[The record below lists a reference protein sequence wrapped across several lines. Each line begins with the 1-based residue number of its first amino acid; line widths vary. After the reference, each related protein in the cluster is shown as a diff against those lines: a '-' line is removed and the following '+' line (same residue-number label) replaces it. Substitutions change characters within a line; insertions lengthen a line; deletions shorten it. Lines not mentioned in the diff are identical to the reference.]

1 MSDILSI
8 LTKDEKEFIK
18 RHGIS
23 PSDIYDARGE
33 IVKVYHDIAKDQ
45 GCGFVIAN
53 PCPYGHRLKDR
64 SGHCIVCRPFGIAIR
79 KREGGKGVVYVAVNG
94 KYTKVGMIENNI
106 KNTAVAISKRE
117 YRLNDEGG
125 YGGRNGWQTVKSW
138 QLEKNAGKV
147 EREAQNLL
155 ESYKVEKNY
164 IHSGEL
170 HSTKELFECTISVAI
185 DAVKQAIENINK
197 QIEPTGNGIKHPS
210 KV

>member
-1 MSDILSI
+1 MDDILKV
-8 LTKDEKEFIK
+8 LTNDEKEFIMH
-18 RHGIS
+18 HGIS

-33 IVKVYHDIAKDQ
+33 IVKVYHDKAKKQ
-45 GCGFVIAN
+45 GCSFVLTN

-79 KREGGKGVVYVAVNG
+79 KRESGTGVVYVAVNG

-106 KNTAVAISKRE
+106 KDVGKAVNKRE

-125 YGGRNGWQTVKSW
+125 YGGRSGWTTVKTW
-138 QLEKNAGKV
+138 QLDKNAGKV

-155 ESYKVEKNY
+155 EQYKVEKDY

-170 HSTKELFECTISVAI
+170 HSTKELFECPIQTAI
-185 DAVKQAIENINK
+185 NAVKQAMELCK
-197 QIEPTGNGIKHPS
+197 
-210 KV
+210 

>member
-1 MSDILSI
+1 MEDILKI
-8 LTKDEKEFIK
+8 LTKEEKEFIK
-18 RHGIS
+18 HHGIE

-33 IVKVYHDIAKDQ
+33 IVKVYHDKAKKL

-64 SGHCIVCRPFGIAIR
+64 SGHCIVCRPMGIAIR
-79 KREGGKGVVYVAVNG
+79 KRESGTGVVYVAVNG

-106 KNTAVAISKRE
+106 KDVGKAVNKRE

-125 YGGRNGWQTVKSW
+125 YGGRSGWTTVKTW

-155 ESYKVEKNY
+155 EQYKVEKDY

-170 HSTKELFECTISVAI
+170 HSTKELYECSIQTAVN
-185 DAVKQAIENINK
+185 AVKKAMELNNL
-197 QIEPTGNGIKHPS
+197 IK
-210 KV
+210 

>member
-1 MSDILSI
+1 MEDILKI
-8 LTKDEKEFIK
+8 LTKEEKEFIK
-18 RHGIS
+18 HHGIE

-33 IVKVYHDIAKDQ
+33 IVKVYHDKAKKL

-64 SGHCIVCRPFGIAIR
+64 SGHCIVCRPMGIAIR
-79 KREGGKGVVYVAVNG
+79 KRESGTGVVYVAVNG
-94 KYTKVGMIENNI
+94 KYAKVGMIENNI
-106 KNTAVAISKRE
+106 KDVDKAINKRE

-125 YGGRNGWQTVKSW
+125 YGGRSGWTTVKTW

-155 ESYKVEKNY
+155 EQYKVEKDY

-170 HSTKELFECTISVAI
+170 HSTKELYECSIQTAVN
-185 DAVKQAIENINK
+185 AVKKAMELNNL
-197 QIEPTGNGIKHPS
+197 IK
-210 KV
+210 

>member
-1 MSDILSI
+1 MEDILKI
-8 LTKDEKEFIK
+8 LTKEEKEFIK
-18 RHGIS
+18 HHGIE

-33 IVKVYHDIAKDQ
+33 IVKVYHDKAKKL

-64 SGHCIVCRPFGIAIR
+64 SGHCIVCRPMGIAIR
-79 KREGGKGVVYVAVNG
+79 KRESGTGVVYVAVNG
-94 KYTKVGMIENNI
+94 KYTQVGMIENNI
-106 KNTAVAISKRE
+106 KDVDKAINKRE

-125 YGGRNGWQTVKSW
+125 YGGRSGWTTVKTW

-155 ESYKVEKNY
+155 EQYKVEKDY

-170 HSTKELFECTISVAI
+170 HSTKELYECSIQTAVN
-185 DAVKQAIENINK
+185 AVKKAMELNNL
-197 QIEPTGNGIKHPS
+197 IK
-210 KV
+210 

>member
-1 MSDILSI
+1 MDDILKV
-8 LTKDEKEFIK
+8 LTNDEKEFIK
-18 RHGIS
+18 HHGIN

-33 IVKVYHDIAKDQ
+33 IVKVYHDKAKKQ
-45 GCGFVIAN
+45 GCGFVLTN

-79 KREGGKGVVYVAVNG
+79 KRESGTGVVYVAVNG

-106 KNTAVAISKRE
+106 KDVDKAINKRE

-125 YGGRNGWQTVKSW
+125 YGGRSGWTTVKTW
-138 QLEKNAGKV
+138 QLEKDAGKV

-155 ESYKVEKNY
+155 EQYKVEKDY

-170 HSTKELFECTISVAI
+170 HSAKELFVCSVQTAVN
-185 DAVKQAIENINK
+185 AVKQAIELYKI
-197 QIEPTGNGIKHPS
+197 
-210 KV
+210 